1 MAPGAPSGLRALG
14 SEFRALTHYVA
25 PMPEAVDQ
33 YGTFA
38 RFYDRV
44 MEPLNAPLG
53 RLALRMHPVGEG
65 DTVLDVGCGTGVH
78 LESYAEA
85 GAACHGVD
93 LSPAMLAVARD
104 RLSDSVQLSVGS
116 ATELPHDDN
125 TFDVVLAS
133 LLIHELTEADRR
145 HTLASMFR
153 VVKPE
158 GVVVVIDYRSGPLRF
173 KGRLW
178 RTLTSVIERIAGR
191 EHFRE
196 WSTFLR
202 NGGLAPCLPE
212 DATVVSERVLSGG
225 NLSITILSSPA
236 GTADSDDTTGS

>member
-1 MAPGAPSGLRALG
+1 
-14 SEFRALTHYVA
+14 
-25 PMPEAVDQ
+25 MPEAVDQ
-33 YGTFA
+33 YGTIA

-44 MEPLNAPLG
+44 IEPLNAPLG
-53 RLALRMHPVGEG
+53 RLALRMHPIGEG

-104 RLSDSVQLSVGS
+104 RLGDSVRLSVGS
-116 ATELPHDDN
+116 ATELPHDDD

-133 LLIHELTEADRR
+133 LFLHELTEANRR
-145 HTLASMFR
+145 RTLASMFR
-153 VVKPE
+153 VVKPD
-158 GVVVVIDYRSGPLRF
+158 GAVVVIDYRSGRLQF

-178 RTLTSVIERIAGR
+178 RTLATAIERIAGR

-196 WSTFLR
+196 WRTFLR
-202 NGGLAPCLPE
+202 SGGLAPCLPE
-212 DATVVSERVLSGG
+212 GAAVVTERALSGG
-225 NLSITILSSPA
+225 NLSITILSGPP